1 MIDSPIR
8 VLVVDD
14 DFMVARVHAGF
25 VNRIAGFTAV
35 GMAHTGATALQAVD
49 ELHPDLVLLDI
60 YLPDITG
67 LEVLHRLRSISPDVD
82 VLVVS
87 AARDVES
94 VQQAM
99 RGGVVHYLAKPFD
112 AESLRQRLEEYAGQR
127 HRLEGLTEARQ
138 EDLDSLFGA
147 ASGAV
152 RTAMPKGL
160 TAETAALVRTTLV
173 TSGAEG
179 LSATECAEATGLARV
194 SARRY
199 LEFFVDTGRAD
210 VRPRYGTTGRPERR
224 FHWRA
229 DSG

>member
-1 MIDSPIR
+1 MSDSLIR

-25 VNRIAGFTAV
+25 VNRVTGFTAV
-35 GMAHTGATALQAVD
+35 GMAHTGASALQAVE
-49 ELHPDLVLLDI
+49 ELLPDLVLLDI

-67 LEVLHRLRSISPDVD
+67 LEVLHRLRSTAPDVD

-87 AARDVES
+87 AARDVQS

-99 RGGVVHYLAKPFD
+99 RGGVVHYLVKPFD
-112 AESLRQRLEEYAGQR
+112 ADRLRQRLEEYAGQR
-127 HRLEGLTEARQ
+127 HRLEELTEAQQ

-147 ASGAV
+147 TPGTV
-152 RTAMPKGL
+152 RVVMPKGL
-160 TAETAALVRTTLV
+160 TAETAELVRRTLV
-173 TSGAEG
+173 TSGTDG

-194 SARRY
+194 STRRY

-210 VRPRYGTTGRPERR
+210 VRLRYGATGRPERR
-224 FHWRA
+224 FRWRG